1 MQRRTLDAILST
13 VGLMLTIVLI
23 VAGALLTWGYKFAD
37 DNVHDQLA
45 AQKIF
50 FPPAGSPALKSDQI
64 GPFLNQYAGEQLTTG
79 KQAQAWADHFIAVH
93 LEEVAGG
100 KTYAQVSSA
109 AQADPTNVKLKAQAD
124 TLFRGETLRGL
135 LLNAYAFWKLG
146 QIAKWGA
153 IASFVLAAIMF
164 VLTLLGFRHLKVAP
178 EEAEVRIQKPS
189 QSNEPD
195 GLDAPDRSSGSGEP
209 SETDRATVT

>member
-1 MQRRTLDAILST
+1 
-13 VGLMLTIVLI
+13 MLTIVLV
-23 VAGALLTWGYKFAD
+23 VAGVLLTWGYKFAD

-50 FPPAGSPALKSDQI
+50 FPPKGSPALKSSEI

-79 KQAQAWADHFIAVH
+79 RQAQAWADHFIAVH
-93 LEEVAGG
+93 LKEVAGG

-109 AQADPTNVKLKAQAD
+109 AQADPTNAKLKAQAD

-135 LLNAYAFWKLG
+135 LLNAYAFWKIG

-153 IASFVLAAIMF
+153 IASFILAGIMF
-164 VLTLLGFRHLKVAP
+164 ILTILGFRHLKIAP
-178 EEAEVRIQKPS
+178 EEDEIRIQKPS
-189 QSNEPD
+189 GSNQPERVDEP
-195 GLDAPDRSSGSGEP
+195 GRPSTPSTP
-209 SETDRATVT
+209 SESDHATVS